1 MHLDATVNIPFD
13 AYQHRNREPSGGAA
27 ARGLTVEPATR
38 SGKQEGYQDMGKVLV
53 TIALAAGLGIAATG
67 VQAQTT
73 TSATLDAVKAKG
85 FVQCGVTGGVPGFS
99 APDANNVW
107 TGIEVDYCRA
117 LAAAIFN
124 DADAVRFTPLTSQ
137 ERFTA
142 LSAGEI
148 DVLSRTT
155 TWTMS
160 RDTQLGIKFVGT
172 MFYDGQGFM
181 VRKEDGIA
189 SALDLSGAAICIESG
204 TTTEL
209 NAADYFAANKMEFKT
224 VVFVDQDEVVKAY
237 EDGRCDVYTT
247 DSSALA
253 AERSKFANPA
263 DHIILPEII
272 SKEPLGPVVRQGD
285 DGWFNIARW
294 TYFALLEAEELG
306 VTSVNVDEMLGS
318 DNPAIKRLLGV
329 EGDFGTPIGLTKDW
343 AYQIIKHVGNYSE
356 TYERNV
362 GPSTAIGLARGLNA
376 LWRDGGIQ
384 YSPPIR

>member
-1 MHLDATVNIPFD
+1 M
-13 AYQHRNREPSGGAA
+13 Q
-27 ARGLTVEPATR
+27 
-38 SGKQEGYQDMGKVLV
+38 KQLV
-53 TIALAAGLGIAATG
+53 TLAASAILSLTAVSAQAA
-67 VQAQTT
+67 V
-73 TSATLDAVKAKG
+73 LDDVKAKG
-85 FVQCGVTGGVPGFS
+85 YVQCGVTGGVPGFS
-99 APDANNVW
+99 APDSKNVW

-124 DADAVRFTPLTSQ
+124 DADAVRFTSLTSQ

-160 RDTQLGIKFVGT
+160 RDTQLGISFVGT

-181 VRKEDGIA
+181 VRKDDGID

-209 NAADYFAANKMEFKT
+209 NAADYFAANGMEFNT

-253 AERSKFANPA
+253 AERSKFANPD

-272 SKEPLGPVVRQGD
+272 SKEPLGPVVRAGD
-285 DGWFNIARW
+285 TQWFNLARW

-306 VTSVNVDEMLGS
+306 VTSANVDEMLGS
-318 DNPAIKRLLGV
+318 DNPAVKRLLGV
-329 EGDFGTPIGLTKDW
+329 EGDFGTPLGVTKDW
-343 AYQIIKHVGNYSE
+343 AYQIIKHVGNYAES
-356 TYERNV
+356 YDRNV
-362 GPSTAIGLARGLNA
+362 GPSTPIGLERGLNA
-376 LWRDGGIQ
+376 LWKDGGIQ
-384 YSPPIR
+384 YAPPIR

>member
-1 MHLDATVNIPFD
+1 M
-13 AYQHRNREPSGGAA
+13 Q
-27 ARGLTVEPATR
+27 
-38 SGKQEGYQDMGKVLV
+38 KQIVM
-53 TIALAAGLGIAATG
+53 IAASA
-67 VQAQTT
+67 VLSLSAVSAQA
-73 TSATLDAVKAKG
+73 AILDDVKAKG
-85 FVQCGVTGGVPGFS
+85 YVQCGVTGGVPGFS
-99 APDANNVW
+99 APDSSNVW
-107 TGIEVDYCRA
+107 TGIEVDFCRA
-117 LAAAIFN
+117 MAAAVFN
-124 DADAVRFTPLTSQ
+124 DPEAVRYTSLTSQ

-160 RDTQLGIKFVGT
+160 RDTQLGISFVGT

-181 VRKEDGIA
+181 VRKADGIE

-209 NAADYFAANKMEFKT
+209 NAADYFAANSMEFNT

-253 AERSKFANPA
+253 AERSKFANPD

-272 SKEPLGPVVRQGD
+272 SKEPLGPVVRAGD
-285 DGWFNIARW
+285 TQWFNLARW

-306 VTSVNVDEMLGS
+306 VTSANVDEMLGS
-318 DNPAIKRLLGV
+318 DNPSIKRLLGV
-329 EGDFGTPIGLTKDW
+329 EGDFGTPLGVTKDW
-343 AYQIIKHVGNYSE
+343 AYQIIKHVGNYAES
-356 TYERNV
+356 YDRNV
-362 GPSTAIGLARGLNA
+362 GPTTPIGLERGLNA
-376 LWRDGGIQ
+376 LWKDGGIQ
-384 YSPPIR
+384 YAPPIR

>member
-1 MHLDATVNIPFD
+1 MMKTLLT
-13 AYQHRNREPSGGAA
+13 AA
-27 ARGLTVEPATR
+27 VAVGFGLSA
-38 SGKQEGYQDMGKVLV
+38 SA
-53 TIALAAGLGIAATG
+53 ALAQTAT
-67 VQAQTT
+67 
-73 TSATLDAVKAKG
+73 SPTLDAIKAKG
-85 FVQCGVTGGVPGFS
+85 YVQCGVTGGVPGFS
-99 APDANNVW
+99 APDANNNW

-124 DADAVRFTPLTSQ
+124 NADAVRYTPLTSQ

-148 DVLSRTT
+148 DVLSLTT

-160 RDTQLGIKFVGT
+160 RDTQLGIKFIGT

-181 VRKEDGIA
+181 VRKEDNIA

-209 NAADYFAANKMEFKT
+209 NAADYFAANKMEFNT

-253 AERSKFANPA
+253 AERSKFADPSA
-263 DHIILPEII
+263 HVILPEII

-285 DGWFNIARW
+285 DTFFNIARW

-306 VTSVNVDEMLGS
+306 VSSANVDEMLAS

-329 EGDFGTPIGLTKDW
+329 EGDFGTPLGLTKDW
-343 AYQIIKHVGNYSE
+343 AYQIVKLVGNYAE
-356 TYERNV
+356 AYERHV
-362 GPSTAIGLARGLNA
+362 GPNTPIGLARGLNA
-376 LWRDGGIQ
+376 LWKDGGIQ

>member
-1 MHLDATVNIPFD
+1 MMKTLLTAAIAVGFGLSVN
-13 AYQHRNREPSGGAA
+13 A
-27 ARGLTVEPATR
+27 
-38 SGKQEGYQDMGKVLV
+38 
-53 TIALAAGLGIAATG
+53 ALAQTAA
-67 VQAQTT
+67 
-73 TSATLDAVKAKG
+73 SPTLDAIKAKG
-85 FVQCGVTGGVPGFS
+85 YVQCGVTGGVPGFS
-99 APDANNVW
+99 APDANNNW
-107 TGIEVDYCRA
+107 TGLEVDYCRA

-124 DADAVRFTPLTSQ
+124 NADAVRYTPLTSQ

-181 VRKEDGIA
+181 VRKSDNIA

-209 NAADYFAANKMEFKT
+209 NAADYFAANKLEFNT

-253 AERSKFANPA
+253 AERSKFADPSA
-263 DHIILPEII
+263 HVILPEII

-285 DGWFNIARW
+285 DGFFNIARW

-306 VTSVNVDEMLGS
+306 VSSANVDEMLAS

-329 EGDFGTPIGLTKDW
+329 EGDFGTPMGLTKDW
-343 AYQIIKHVGNYSE
+343 AYQIIKLVGNYAE
-356 TYERNV
+356 VYEKHV
-362 GPSTAIGLARGLNA
+362 GPNTAIGLARGLNA
-376 LWRDGGIQ
+376 LWKDGGIQ

>member
-1 MHLDATVNIPFD
+1 MSKKF
-13 AYQHRNREPSGGAA
+13 
-27 ARGLTVEPATR
+27 LTI
-38 SGKQEGYQDMGKVLV
+38 L
-53 TIALAAGLGIAATG
+53 LAAGLGLAASAA
-67 VQAQTT
+67 QAQTAA
-73 TSATLDAVKAKG
+73 SPTLDAIKAKG

-124 DADAVRFTPLTSQ
+124 DPTAVRFTSLTSQ

-142 LSAGEI
+142 LSSGEI

-160 RDTQLGIKFVGT
+160 RDTQLGISFIGT

-181 VRKEDGIA
+181 VRKADGIT
-189 SALDLSGAAICIESG
+189 SATELSGAAICIESG

-209 NAADYFAANKMEFKT
+209 NAADYFAANNMDFNT

-253 AERSKFANPA
+253 AERSKFAVPE
-263 DHIILPEII
+263 DHVILPEII
-272 SKEPLGPVVRQGD
+272 SKEPLGPVVRAGD
-285 DGWFNIARW
+285 TGFFNIARW

-306 VTSVNVDEMLGS
+306 VTQANVDEMLGS

-329 EGDFGTPIGLTKDW
+329 EGEFGAPMGLTNDW
-343 AYQIIKHVGNYSE
+343 AYRIIKHIGNYGES
-356 TYERNV
+356 YERNV
-362 GPSTAIGLARGLNA
+362 GPNTPIGLERGLNA
-376 LWRDGGIQ
+376 LWKDGGIQ
-384 YSPPIR
+384 YAPPIR

>member
-1 MHLDATVNIPFD
+1 MSKKL
-13 AYQHRNREPSGGAA
+13 
-27 ARGLTVEPATR
+27 LTF
-38 SGKQEGYQDMGKVLV
+38 
-53 TIALAAGLGIAATG
+53 ALAAGLGLVATAAS
-67 VQAQTT
+67 AQTT

-107 TGIEVDYCRA
+107 TGLEVDYCRA
-117 LAAAIFN
+117 LSAAIFN
-124 DADAVRFTPLTSQ
+124 DPDAVRYTSLTSQ

-181 VRKEDGIA
+181 VRKADGIA
-189 SALDLSGAAICIESG
+189 SAKDLSGAAICIESG

-209 NAADYFAANKMEFKT
+209 NAADYFAANNMEFNT

-253 AERSKFANPA
+253 AERSKFAVPD
-263 DHIILPEII
+263 DHVILPEII

-294 TYFALLEAEELG
+294 TYYALLEAEELG
-306 VTSVNVDEMLGS
+306 VTQANVDEMLGS

-329 EGDFGTPIGLTKDW
+329 EGDFGTPMGLTKDW
-343 AYQIIKHVGNYSE
+343 AYQIIKHIGNYSE
-356 TYERNV
+356 SYERHV
-362 GPSTAIGLARGLNA
+362 GPSTPIGLARGLNA

-384 YSPPIR
+384 YAPPIR

>member
-1 MHLDATVNIPFD
+1 M
-13 AYQHRNREPSGGAA
+13 S
-27 ARGLTVEPATR
+27 
-38 SGKQEGYQDMGKVLV
+38 KKVLS
-53 TIALAAGLGIAATG
+53 IALAVALGATATAAY
-67 VQAQTT
+67 AD
-73 TSATLDAVKAKG
+73 TLADVKAKG
-85 FVQCGVTGGVPGFS
+85 YVQCGVTGGVAGFS

-107 TGIEVDYCRA
+107 SGLEVDFCRA
-117 LAAAIFN
+117 MAAAIFN
-124 DADAVRFTPLTSQ
+124 DPDKVRYTPLTSQ

-160 RDTQLGIKFVGT
+160 RDTQLGISFVGT

-181 VRKEDGIA
+181 VRKADGIA
-189 SALDLSGAAICIESG
+189 SAKDLSGAAICIESG

-209 NAADYFAANKMEFKT
+209 NAADYFAANGMEYNA

-253 AERSKFANPA
+253 SERSKFANPD
-263 DHIILPEII
+263 DHLILPEII

-285 DGWFNIARW
+285 ETWFKLARW
-294 TYFALLEAEELG
+294 TYYALLEAEELG
-306 VTSVNVDEMLGS
+306 VTQANVDEQLGS
-318 DNPAIKRLLGV
+318 DNPAVKRLLGV
-329 EGDFGTPIGLTKDW
+329 EGDFGTPLGLTKDW
-343 AYQIIKHVGNYSE
+343 AYQIIKHIGNYGES
-356 TYERNV
+356 YERHV
-362 GPSTAIGLARGLNA
+362 GPSTPIGLARGLNA

-384 YSPPIR
+384 YAMPIR

>member
-1 MHLDATVNIPFD
+1 MSKKF
-13 AYQHRNREPSGGAA
+13 
-27 ARGLTVEPATR
+27 LTI
-38 SGKQEGYQDMGKVLV
+38 L
-53 TIALAAGLGIAATG
+53 LAAGLGLAASAA
-67 VQAQTT
+67 QAQTAA
-73 TSATLDAVKAKG
+73 SPTLDAIKAKG
-85 FVQCGVTGGVPGFS
+85 FVQCGVTSGVPGFS

-124 DADAVRFTPLTSQ
+124 DPTAVRFTSLTSQ

-142 LSAGEI
+142 LSSGEI

-160 RDTQLGIKFVGT
+160 RDTQLGISFVGT

-181 VRKEDGIA
+181 VRKADGIT
-189 SALDLSGAAICIESG
+189 SATELSGAAICIESG

-209 NAADYFAANKMEFKT
+209 NAADYFAANNMDFNT

-253 AERSKFANPA
+253 AERSKFAVPE
-263 DHIILPEII
+263 DHVILPEII
-272 SKEPLGPVVRQGD
+272 SKEPLGPVVRAGD
-285 DGWFNIARW
+285 IGFFNIARW

-306 VTSVNVDEMLGS
+306 VTQANVDEMLGS

-329 EGDFGTPIGLTKDW
+329 EGEFGAPMGLTNDW
-343 AYQIIKHVGNYSE
+343 AYRIIKHIGNYGES
-356 TYERNV
+356 YERNV
-362 GPSTAIGLARGLNA
+362 GPNTPIGLERGLNA
-376 LWRDGGIQ
+376 LWKDGGIQ
-384 YSPPIR
+384 YAPPIR

>member
-1 MHLDATVNIPFD
+1 M
-13 AYQHRNREPSGGAA
+13 S
-27 ARGLTVEPATR
+27 
-38 SGKQEGYQDMGKVLV
+38 KVLLS
-53 TIALAAGLGIAATG
+53 IALAAGLGVTATAA
-67 VQAQTT
+67 VAQTT
-73 TSATLDAVKAKG
+73 VSATLDAVKAKG
-85 FVQCGVTGGVPGFS
+85 YVQCGVTGGVPGFS
-99 APDANNVW
+99 APDANNNW
-107 TGIEVDYCRA
+107 TGLEVDFCRS

-124 DADAVRFTPLTSQ
+124 NADSVRYTPLTSQ

-160 RDTQLGIKFVGT
+160 RDTQLGISFVGT

-181 VRKEDGIA
+181 VRKADGIA

-209 NAADYFAANKMEFKT
+209 NAADYFAANKLEFNT

-285 DGWFNIARW
+285 SGWFNIARW

-306 VTSVNVDEMLGS
+306 VTSANVDEMLGS

-329 EGDFGTPIGLTKDW
+329 EGDFGTPLGLTKDW
-343 AYQIIKHVGNYSE
+343 AYQIIKSVGNYGE
-356 TYERNV
+356 IYDKHV
-362 GPSTAIGLARGLNA
+362 GPSTPIGLARGLNA
-376 LWRDGGIQ
+376 LWSAGGIQ

>member
-1 MHLDATVNIPFD
+1 MIKSLLSV
-13 AYQHRNREPSGGAA
+13 
-27 ARGLTVEPATR
+27 
-38 SGKQEGYQDMGKVLV
+38 
-53 TIALAAGLGIAATG
+53 ALAAGLGLSASAAY
-67 VQAQTT
+67 AQTT

-85 FVQCGVTGGVPGFS
+85 YVQCGVTGGVPGFS
-99 APDANNVW
+99 APDANNNW
-107 TGIEVDYCRA
+107 SGLEVDYCRA

-124 DADAVRFTPLTSQ
+124 NADAVRYTPLTSQ

-160 RDTQLGIKFVGT
+160 RDTQLGIKFIGT

-181 VRKEDGIA
+181 VRKADNIA
-189 SALDLSGAAICIESG
+189 SALDLSGAAVCIESG

-209 NAADYFAANKMEFKT
+209 NAADYFAANNLEFNT

-253 AERSKFANPA
+253 AERSKFANPS

-294 TYFALLEAEELG
+294 TYYALLEAEELG
-306 VTSVNVDEMLGS
+306 VSSANVDEMLAS

-343 AYQIIKHVGNYSE
+343 AYQIIKLVGNYGE
-356 TYERNV
+356 VYDKHV
-362 GPSTAIGLARGLNA
+362 GPNTPIGLARGLNA
-376 LWRDGGIQ
+376 LWKDGGIQ

>member
-1 MHLDATVNIPFD
+1 M
-13 AYQHRNREPSGGAA
+13 S
-27 ARGLTVEPATR
+27 
-38 SGKQEGYQDMGKVLV
+38 KKVLSF
-53 TIALAAGLGIAATG
+53 ALAAALGLTATAAY
-67 VQAQTT
+67 AD
-73 TSATLDAVKAKG
+73 TLADVKAKG
-85 FVQCGVTGGVPGFS
+85 YLQCGVTGGVAGFS
-99 APDANNVW
+99 APDANNNW
-107 TGIEVDYCRA
+107 TGIEVDFCRA
-117 LAAAIFN
+117 MAAAIFN
-124 DADAVRFTPLTSQ
+124 DPDAVRYTPLTSQ

-160 RDTQLGIKFVGT
+160 RDTQLGIKFIGT

-181 VRKEDGIA
+181 VRKADGIA
-189 SALDLSGAAICIESG
+189 SAKDLSGAAICIESG

-209 NAADYFAANKMEFKT
+209 NAADYFAANSMEFNT

-253 AERSKFANPA
+253 SERSKFAVPD
-263 DHIILPEII
+263 DHVILPEII

-285 DGWFNIARW
+285 DLWFNIARW
-294 TYFALLEAEELG
+294 TYYALLEAEELG
-306 VTSVNVDEMLGS
+306 VTQANVDEQLGS

-329 EGDFGTPIGLTKDW
+329 EGDFGTPLGLTKDW
-343 AYQIIKHVGNYSE
+343 AYQIVKHIGNYAESYDRHVGPD
-356 TYERNV
+356 T
-362 GPSTAIGLARGLNA
+362 PIALPRGLNA

-384 YSPPIR
+384 YAPPIR